1 MKFAYLMLIGAIAA
15 VKLDNPRDDSI
26 IDALTP
32 AYGSCEPK
40 LWISKEELDW

>member
-1 MKFAYLMLIGAIAA
+1 MLIGAIAA